1 MEVIL
6 NDEII
11 QIIREKEVIQIGRK
25 VNENAVKLR
34 LGITVSW
41 TSFSWIHYHGYN
53 KKRLKPQPLFLFLI
67 LTGNRKPWIT
77 QSFEMNQMI

>member
-11 QIIREKEVIQIGRK
+11 QIIRGKEVIQIGRK
-25 VNENAVKLR
+25 VNENAVKLSK
-34 LGITVSW
+34 VSW

-77 QSFEMNQMI
+77 QSFEMNKMI

>member
-34 LGITVSW
+34 LSITVS
-41 TSFSWIHYHGYN
+41 
-53 KKRLKPQPLFLFLI
+53 
-67 LTGNRKPWIT
+67 
-77 QSFEMNQMI
+77 